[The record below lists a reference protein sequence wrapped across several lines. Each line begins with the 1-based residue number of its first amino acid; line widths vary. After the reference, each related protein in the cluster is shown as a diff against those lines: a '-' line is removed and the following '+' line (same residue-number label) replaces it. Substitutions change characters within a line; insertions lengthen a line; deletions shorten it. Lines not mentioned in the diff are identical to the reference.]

1 MQVFKLTHTDYNS
14 FNFGLL
20 PIQYPKTRL
29 KVFANT
35 LVEKVEKILRHFWEI
50 HINLTLQK
58 LAKGRYFENRA

>member
-1 MQVFKLTHTDYNS
+1 MHVFKLTHTDYNS

-20 PIQYPKTRL
+20 PIQYPKIRL

-35 LVEKVEKILRHFWEI
+35 MVEKVEKILRHFWAI